1 MDVIKVGG
9 HELDKAGFVEELAAR
24 VAAMG
29 AAPVIV
35 HGGGRAIG
43 ALQERLGIEPQ
54 LRDGLRVTDAASLDV
69 VQMVLGGS
77 TNKMLV
83 AALFA
88 AGVTAV
94 GLSGV
99 DGGLLR
105 CVKKELP
112 GADLGYVGT
121 VVGVNAALL
130 EQLVAQGVVPVVS
143 PLSLGLDGQIYNVNA
158 DEAAAAIAAALG
170 AGLLSFVSNV
180 PGVLDDAGQPLATL
194 SAARTEQLIAT
205 GVIHGGMVPKVR
217 AALDGLQQGVAKTRI
232 VDLAGLG
239 NGGGT
244 VISLEL

>member
-1 MDVIKVGG
+1 MDVIKIGG
-9 HELDKAGFVEELAAR
+9 NDLDNPAFVQELAAR
-24 VAAMG
+24 VAGMDG
-29 AAPVIV
+29 APVIV

-43 ALQERLGIEPQ
+43 ALQQRLGIEPVM
-54 LRDGLRVTDAASLDV
+54 RDGLRVTDAASLEV
-69 VQMVLGGS
+69 VQMVLSGS

-112 GADLGYVGT
+112 GADLGLVGT
-121 VVGVNAALL
+121 IVGVNTALL
-130 EQLVAQGVVPVVS
+130 EQLVTQGVVPVVS

-180 PGVLDDAGQPLATL
+180 PGVLDDAGRPLPTLTAAT
-194 SAARTEQLIAT
+194 TEQLIAS

-217 AALDGLQQGVAKTRI
+217 AALDGLQHGVSRARI
-232 VDLAGLG
+232 VDLPGLA

-244 VISLEL
+244 VISC

>member
-1 MDVIKVGG
+1 MDVIKIGG
-9 HELDKAGFVEELAAR
+9 NELDNPAFVQELAAR
-24 VAAMG
+24 VAGMDG
-29 AAPVIV
+29 APVIV

-43 ALQERLGIEPQ
+43 ALQQRLGIEPVM
-54 LRDGLRVTDAASLDV
+54 RDGLRVTDAASLEV
-69 VQMVLGGS
+69 VQMVLSGS

-130 EQLVAQGVVPVVS
+130 EQLVAQGVAPVVS

-158 DEAAAAIAAALG
+158 DEAAAAVAAALG

-180 PGVLDDAGQPLATL
+180 PGVLDDAGQPLPTLTAAT
-194 SAARTEQLIAT
+194 TEQLIAS

-217 AALDGLQQGVAKTRI
+217 AALAGLEKGVARARI
-232 VDLAGLG
+232 VDLPGLG

-244 VISLEL
+244 VFEQP